1 MFKGIY
7 HGKQCHAGDI
17 PTVLARAWAAGVD
30 RIIVRPPAP
39 PLAVSSLPWS
49 LSIPPPPFL
58 GLLRLQVT
66 GGSLKESRE
75 ALEISETDGELHCRH
90 VVHLPV

>member
-39 PLAVSSLPWS
+39 PLVVSSLPSS
-49 LSIPPPPFL
+49 LRNFIPFL

-75 ALEISETDGELHCRH
+75 ALEIAETDGELSCHRI
-90 VVHLPV
+90 VHLPV